1 MFKNNKN
8 FYFTESSIFKLN
20 DKTKKNDGNQ
30 NDLIKPNEE
39 VIDSIINF
47 YDNDIEKIE
56 QKLSEMKNQEFF
68 IRENQI
74 SHPVDEI
81 IKVPKKIIKDEAKI
95 ISEDKME
102 KRKKNQVYKIE
113 KEKDNIK
120 RKMEMEINSKKIK
133 RFNDKIKNIKQK
145 IKNKNKK
152 FLCIYITII
161 IVITVLIIILIILL
175 DKYLK

>member
-1 MFKNNKN
+1 M
-8 FYFTESSIFKLN
+8 
-20 DKTKKNDGNQ
+20 
-30 NDLIKPNEE
+30 
-39 VIDSIINF
+39 
-47 YDNDIEKIE
+47 
-56 QKLSEMKNQEFF
+56 
-68 IRENQI
+68 RE
-74 SHPVDEI
+74 
-81 IKVPKKIIKDEAKI
+81 
-95 ISEDKME
+95 
-102 KRKKNQVYKIE
+102 IE

-152 FLCIYITII
+152 FPCIYITLI